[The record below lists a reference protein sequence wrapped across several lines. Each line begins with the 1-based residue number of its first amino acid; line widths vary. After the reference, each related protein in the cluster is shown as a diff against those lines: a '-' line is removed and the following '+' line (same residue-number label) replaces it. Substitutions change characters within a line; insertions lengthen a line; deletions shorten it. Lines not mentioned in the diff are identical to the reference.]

1 MTLNSDAL
9 ATKRVIYQQRK
20 PAGEQKWALKELGIE
35 SEKRKMCGTGE
46 EKPVA
51 PRSGARR

>member
-20 PAGEQKWALKELGIE
+20 PAGEQKGALKELGIE
-35 SEKRKMCGTGE
+35 SEKREMCGTGE

>member
-20 PAGEQKWALKELGIE
+20 PAGEHKWALKGL
-35 SEKRKMCGTGE
+35 SE
-46 EKPVA
+46 
-51 PRSGARR
+51 